1 MRLSFEPDLM
11 LEHPA
16 IGVLG
21 RLMFTLIFFA
31 SGITH
36 FTDMQSYVDLMH
48 PSIPWRAFWVSISGV
63 VELAG
68 ATMIL
73 LNRRPRLGA
82 WLIAIFL
89 VPVTVTVHG
98 VLMMTAPD
106 ETMQRIQLSFF
117 LKGVTMAGAA
127 LVFTQVGVA
136 RPRNDSVGSRSR

>member
-1 MRLSFEPDLM
+1 MKASFDPDLM

-16 IGVLG
+16 VGVLG
-21 RLMFTLIFFA
+21 RIMFTLIFFA

-48 PSIPWRAFWVSISGV
+48 PSIPWRSFWVLISGV

-82 WLIAIFL
+82 WLIVIFL
-89 VPVTVTVHG
+89 LPVTVAVHG
-98 VLMMTAPD
+98 VLMVTAPD
-106 ETMQRIQLSFF
+106 ATMQRIQMSFF

-136 RPRNDSVGSRSR
+136 KPRSN

>member
-1 MRLSFEPDLM
+1 MYSSSEQDLV

-16 IGVLG
+16 IAILG
-21 RLMFTLIFFA
+21 RGLFTLIFFA

-36 FTDMQSYVDLMH
+36 FTDMQSYVNLM
-48 PSIPWRAFWVSISGV
+48 PAALPWREFWVAISGV

-73 LNRRPRLGA
+73 LNRYPRLGA

-89 VPVTVTVHG
+89 VPVTIIVHG

-106 ETMQRIQLSFF
+106 EAMQRIQLSFF
-117 LKGVTMAGAA
+117 LKGLTMTGAA
-127 LVFTQVGVA
+127 LIFTQVGVTK
-136 RPRNDSVGSRSR
+136 RSQGNVSPST

>member
-1 MRLSFEPDLM
+1 MRSEGDLV

-21 RLMFTLIFFA
+21 RVMFTLIFFA

-36 FTDMQSYVDLMH
+36 FTDAQGYIDLMH
-48 PSIPWRAFWVSISGV
+48 PAIPWRPFWVAISGV

-68 ATMIL
+68 AAMIL
-73 LNRRPRLGA
+73 FNRYARLGA

-98 VLMMTAPD
+98 VLMVTAPD
-106 ETMQRIQLSFF
+106 EAMQRIQLSFF
-117 LKGVTMAGAA
+117 LKGITMTGAA
-127 LVFTQVGVA
+127 LIFTQLGVA
-136 RPRNDSVGSRSR
+136 RR